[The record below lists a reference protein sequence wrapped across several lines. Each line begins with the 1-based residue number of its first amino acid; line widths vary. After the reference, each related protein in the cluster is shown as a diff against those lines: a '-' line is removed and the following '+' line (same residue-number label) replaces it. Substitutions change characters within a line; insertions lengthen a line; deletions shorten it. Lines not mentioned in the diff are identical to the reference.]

1 MRIGRLLALLALA
14 GCHPAQT
21 PNAAPPDINITE
33 PGTPAPPLVTTLAGE
48 WRVAGIDGAEFD
60 EPEGIALSADA
71 EEIWWAPR
79 CAGVAYKYRIQGA
92 AFSTG
97 PYKGYVPRKPG
108 EPTPPVCA
116 IGLPKRL
123 DEVVRALTSATRIR
137 RTENNGIEL
146 SGGGHSLLL
155 FSQ

>member
-1 MRIGRLLALLALA
+1 MRVGRILLLGALA
-14 GCHPAQT
+14 ACQPAQT
-21 PNAAPPDINITE
+21 PNAGSPEINITE
-33 PGTPAPPLVTTLAGE
+33 PGAPAPPLVTTLAGE
-48 WRVAGIDGAEFD
+48 WRVAGIDGAAFD
-60 EPEGIALSADA
+60 EPVGIALSADA

-79 CAGVAYKYRIQGA
+79 CAGVAYTYRIQGA

-123 DEVVRALTSATRIR
+123 DEVVRALTSATTIR
-137 RTENNGIEL
+137 RTANNGVEL
-146 SGGGHSLLL
+146 SGDGHSLLL